1 MATWSSDNVILTEIG
16 QQILSKVQ
24 AGVGA
29 ITVTRIV
36 TGGTIIPY
44 AQLYKAT
51 SIPDI
56 KQECTIISVNTD
68 MKGSEISVSVSNEA
82 LEESYSLYTLGI
94 YVTHP
99 DFEGEQLYLVAEC
112 DTSNP
117 DVVPIPSVT
126 VATLYYSLYMVHN
139 NTDQIIINVDT
150 SGSLPL
156 TGGTITG
163 DLHVTGP
170 LTVGE
175 ATADT
180 SHVTNKRYVDN
191 KNYVKNLQGN
201 NYKFWSGSQEEYS
214 QLGSKDQNTLYILTN
229 GFIYQG
235 EHKLVPDTSYE
246 EAKKYGFTGTEV
258 EFYTAINSLVESS
271 GNDGGKVFTATIQSV
286 SEWNESD
293 DYFYIN
299 IPVEGIKET
308 HSGVVGFVTTGVPD
322 SDNSIAE
329 SYDKVVYDVKSF
341 DGYIQVRNYS
351 NDKADVDI
359 PLLLICVG
367 GD

>member
-112 DTSNP
+112 DISNP
-117 DVVPIPSVT
+117 DVVPLPSVT

-163 DLHVTGP
+163 N
-170 LTVGE
+170 LTVDGKLQTTQDPTE
-175 ATADT
+175 VNDV
-180 SHVTNKRYVDN
+180 VTLGYFN
-191 KNYVKNLQGN
+191 KNCVTKHVQVSKILSSSA
-201 NYKFWSGSQEEYS
+201 WSDNTQQVAIEEVATTDTVIVGPDPASAEAYTDAGILCISQAEGS
-214 QLGSKDQNTLYILTN
+214 LT
-229 GFIYQG
+229 F
-235 EHKLVPDTSYE
+235 KCDTVP
-246 EAKKYGFTGTEV
+246 
-258 EFYTAINSLVESS
+258 S
-271 GNDGGKVFTATIQSV
+271 GDVTV
-286 SEWNESD
+286 
-293 DYFYIN
+293 N
-299 IPVEGIKET
+299 IVLIG
-308 HSGVVGFVTTGVPD
+308 GVVG
-322 SDNSIAE
+322 
-329 SYDKVVYDVKSF
+329 
-341 DGYIQVRNYS
+341 DG
-351 NDKADVDI
+351 A
-359 PLLLICVG
+359 
-367 GD
+367 

>member
-112 DTSNP
+112 DISNP
-117 DVVPIPSVT
+117 DVVPLPSVT

-163 DLHVTGP
+163 N
-170 LTVGE
+170 LTVDG
-175 ATADT
+175 
-180 SHVTNKRYVDN
+180 K
-191 KNYVKNLQGN
+191 LQTT
-201 NYKFWSGSQEEYS
+201 Q
-214 QLGSKDQNTLYILTN
+214 D
-229 GFIYQG
+229 
-235 EHKLVPDTSYE
+235 P
-246 EAKKYGFTGTEV
+246 TEV
-258 EFYTAINSLVESS
+258 NDVVTLGYFSKNCVTKHVQVSKILSSSAWSDNTQQVAIEEVATTDTVIVGPDHASAEAYTDAGILCISQAEGSLTFKCDTVPE
-271 GNDGGKVFTATIQSV
+271 GDVKV
-286 SEWNESD
+286 
-293 DYFYIN
+293 N
-299 IPVEGIKET
+299 IVLIG
-308 HSGVVGFVTTGVPD
+308 GVVG
-322 SDNSIAE
+322 
-329 SYDKVVYDVKSF
+329 
-341 DGYIQVRNYS
+341 
-351 NDKADVDI
+351 NDT
-359 PLLLICVG
+359 
-367 GD
+367 